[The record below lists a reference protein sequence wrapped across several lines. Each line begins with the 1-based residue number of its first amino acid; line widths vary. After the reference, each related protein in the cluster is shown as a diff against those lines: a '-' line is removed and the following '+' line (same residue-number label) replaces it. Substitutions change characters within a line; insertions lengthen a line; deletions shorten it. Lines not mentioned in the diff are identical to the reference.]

1 MMRLT
6 ELDKAI
12 IRELQ
17 GTIPLD
23 TLYPYEEIARRVGI
37 TENELITKLNEWKA
51 KGVIRRMGAVI
62 KHQKIG
68 KIYNAMS
75 VWRVPDKEKAKEVA
89 RVLMG
94 YKEITHCYE
103 RPTYQTWPYN
113 LFGMMH
119 CDTYERC
126 EQIAREV
133 SKRTGVTDYRLLLST
148 KEYKKESLQYF

>member
-1 MMRLT
+1 MRLS

-23 TLYPYEEIARRVGI
+23 TLTPYAEIARRCGI
-37 TENELITKLNEWKA
+37 SEEELLAKITGWRA
-51 KGVIRRMGAVI
+51 QGIIRRMGAVL

-68 KIYNAMS
+68 KLYNAMS
-75 VWRVPDKEKAKEVA
+75 VWRVPDRQQANAVAQALMSYKEV
-89 RVLMG
+89 
-94 YKEITHCYE
+94 THCYE
-103 RPTYQTWPYN
+103 RPTYPTWPYN

-119 CDTYERC
+119 CESFERC
-126 EQIAREV
+126 EEIAREV
-133 SKRTGVTDYRLLLST
+133 AARTGVTEYRLLLST

>member
-1 MMRLT
+1 MRFT

-23 TLYPYEEIARRVGI
+23 TLHPYEEIARRCGI
-37 TENELITKLNEWKA
+37 TEDELFARLAAWKE
-51 KGVIRRMGAVI
+51 KGIIRRIGAVL
-62 KHQKIG
+62 KHQRIG
-68 KIYNAMS
+68 KIFNAMS

-89 RVLMG
+89 QALMS

-103 RPTYQTWPYN
+103 RPTYPTWPYN

-119 CDTYERC
+119 CETYERC
-126 EQIAREV
+126 EEIAREV
-133 SKRTGVTDYRLLLST
+133 AERTGVSDYRLLVST